1 MPKLINVPGVGRVPV
16 PDDYT
21 FDQILS
27 LREQLQKKA
36 GLEPDLTPQ
45 FGLGEL
51 ASRGFERGLERT
63 KIAFGDVI
71 PAMVASGLGFAD
83 DYAKRQM
90 EEAVASEQA
99 LQERLPA
106 MYKSYED
113 IKSLGDVPGYVAET
127 FGEVGPDILT
137 SLIPGT
143 IGAQFGK
150 VAAQT
155 AARQALA
162 GAARQ
167 GLTREAAVKAAE
179 AAAERSATR
188 GMLAGTY
195 LGSYAQ
201 NTPEVFQS
209 IYQETGKME
218 PAVAALY
225 GGLSSAL
232 DSILPAKVLDQ
243 LGTVGKGALIREMV
257 KESGADPK
265 IWKKIGA
272 GVAKGF
278 VTEGVTETGQE
289 FINNLAVKTLKENYD
304 LFSPDNVTRYID
316 SFLRGA
322 IVGGG
327 VSLPSSTVEA
337 VRERGLVKARQAEEA
352 TKVAEQQ
359 RVEAETV
366 AAQQK
371 LEAQNQILS
380 KIPEGIEP
388 IRMGEDIFT
397 VEQTGKAEDLIPQGY
412 VVSGVQDRV
421 VDTLSQA
428 TKLKDSMESTKDADI
443 KQQEEERTK
452 LIERLAKLDEEL
464 DRKQK
469 DVINVSREDFEAFRD
484 KTYPE
489 QANKLNEQIGIKD
502 QILEALQKPIQ
513 IKPLEETK
521 PRGANEFTAFKHTL
535 EGRVPVSTGDTPD
548 IARNLAFKQ
557 PEEVSAPPVSANA
570 PVVSANAPE
579 VSADQ
584 TVSAE
589 PSADLIAQEEV
600 TGEPVEELR
609 KELDRLGLPDVG
621 VKLYNTLLGQGT
633 PVDGAFTNQTI
644 SIAMNPTRSRIQ
656 TLHHEAIHAFK
667 EAGLFTDSEWKA
679 LTTAAK
685 KDWLK
690 RKWPALQGKTVAE
703 LYSDMSPEIQI
714 EEAIAVA
721 FEHYMQK
728 AFSPAGLV
736 ASAFKKL
743 ANFFGRIRNFFTG
756 KGYQTADDVF
766 DFVASGAMR
775 YKIKP
780 SEVSI
785 GPTSI
790 NEEDPSFKFA
800 RRTKPAPKKTVTAYK
815 LFRVDKERAGK
826 LFPLFVDA
834 NTPVPVGEWMDADMA
849 EGYAFQGKNGHWYIP
864 STAYQTVNERTGK
877 RETRKTGQD
886 VEIPDEK
893 TRQELIDK
901 GFLPK
906 GSKAKYVTGLARRPG
921 WHAGDLPMSTHL
933 GGKSPG
939 SDIVDFRP
947 DNQVWAEVE
956 MPADKDWQEEAYKRA
971 DRTKDGKIIVKTAD
985 ITDEIPVD
993 GFYRYKTSPT
1003 MTGNWLIG
1011 GSMKI
1016 NRILSDEE
1024 VAQIN
1029 DAAGVKDMPRKKPFN
1044 PAEYGFG
1051 KAKFARAP
1059 SVESEEFKRWFGD
1072 SKVVDKDGKPL
1083 VVYHGTDAE
1092 DFDVFRP
1099 GSFFSTNPKE
1109 ASAYA
1114 KPTELQ
1120 LRSRGEQKYRL
1131 VSAPKEMNRMRV
1143 PYKGLLED
1151 FDYVDI
1157 GTVVA
1162 TDQGAF
1168 RRRKGGWDAFDNL
1181 DVNYDSP
1188 LGSEKSTQ
1196 KNHPYAQLD
1205 LPYYEET
1212 LEVVLGSGEEARN
1225 TVAEYDAYLK
1235 ESFPGGTRGRVIPVY
1250 LSIKN
1255 PIRLNPLQANRLGL
1269 RLGAKEEDV
1278 LSVIEK
1284 YAAQGYDGII
1294 TESDEATFNEDVA
1307 EYFGEVP
1314 TQYIAFRP
1322 EQIKSAVG
1330 NVGAFGQREV
1340 TLEEAKRLGLTP
1352 AQAKTAQKK
1361 GDIRFAKAPPVETKE
1376 FKQWFGNSK
1385 VVDDKGK
1392 PLVVYHG
1399 TNAGFFIFEPTKIGE
1414 FGPAMYFSSSANDA
1428 AAYAGVKRRGQE
1440 EGAPN
1445 IIPVHLS
1452 IQNPYIKG
1460 VSAFWKEFG
1469 REGESDAQAI
1479 ERVKAAGYDGI
1490 VETKSDWRGKQFK
1503 HYIVFDPTQVKSVYN
1518 VGTFDPSKK
1527 DIRFARNV
1535 IDISNQ
1541 LEDKEDREL
1550 ERYATEGGVYSAMQ
1564 MLTPQVRADI
1574 RKTLALA
1581 DTALKDDGTIFFDQ
1595 DREFADR
1602 FINNVTYVYDGLGR
1616 GDLDYAEI
1624 RTPAL
1629 IKEAKELAKDLQT
1642 RIEEHIQHKQ
1652 KGLKL
1657 VKFARSPLEG
1667 SEKFKQWFKDSKI
1680 TEDGRPKVMYHGTS
1694 RDIESFRPKQANA
1707 IFLTDSPKFAEAFS
1721 LDSYA
1726 WLARHVDEWATPEIK
1741 AQVEK
1746 KAQDLI
1752 RQDYKGKTRAEIL
1765 AQLKNRKG
1773 EGLDY
1778 LTRAYQELVPV
1789 GPNLIPVYVSAQNP
1803 FDFENPEHVSKVVKK
1818 IREADKGY
1826 SADGLKRG
1834 ISAGLWSVIEK
1845 PHTQKAIRALGF
1857 DGFYVEEGGTKN
1869 LAVYEPSQ
1877 VKSVFNIGD
1886 FSIDDRRLSFARSPI
1901 ADMQEKAL
1909 EKIDAV
1915 QSKEAS
1921 NGYNLAKSPV
1931 TAKQG
1936 MNVVNQFMAQSPTF
1950 GKQVV
1955 DKILDMGLDN
1965 KKLLY
1970 NFLTLEQLADV
1981 GKDILPEMTTY
1992 YETFQEMAG
2001 YRDKQLFAANKIA
2014 KELSDLSRAKPDQSE
2029 LLADVAHSSTLAS
2042 FDPDRPGT
2050 DKNPAITQMW
2060 NKLDPQAKALYRKMR
2075 DFYEDRYNA
2084 YYALLLQRIDSAI
2097 TDKNKKAEINA
2108 RLKKQFET
2116 AKVKGPYFPLA
2127 RFGQY
2132 WVSYND
2138 GVERFVMFENRSEA
2152 EKFKQSISH
2161 LKDVKAGLREERNLN
2176 MPIPNSVIKEL
2187 IDTVDSAKNPTELKQ
2202 DLWAAYLTMLPE
2214 VSMRKHFIPRK
2225 GTPGYSNDIVRVFA
2239 ENTFHGAY
2247 NLARLKYAPQFEKSM
2262 DQMRERIGE
2271 ANKKGEGAE
2280 PQELFNALLKRQE
2293 FILNPTPSSMFSNAA
2308 GILGFTWFLTA
2319 PASAI
2324 TNLSQNATVAYP
2336 ILGARFGFGK
2346 AMNEMLGASRLFM
2359 SSGERNLDEPFSMVR
2374 ALEQRVKE
2382 SSGADKKRYERELKA
2397 IEALMDNGTLS
2408 RTQTMD
2414 LAQLTDKPSIV
2425 GTKLN
2430 TFMKWTA
2437 AMFHGAEVFNRSTTA
2452 YAAYRMAFDKTGDHE
2467 AAIKEASRLVRR
2479 SHFDY
2484 SASNKAPIAQ
2494 GEYAKVIFMFKQY
2507 GMNMTYLLLREAQI
2521 LGKHVIKRY
2530 KGTPLEQEAID
2541 RAREARDTLV
2551 GIMGVTGL
2559 FSGVM
2564 GLPYP
2569 MYLMTML
2576 IANALFG
2583 DEEDEVFDAETRF
2596 KLWLTDSLGASAA
2609 DIIAKGPISYLTG
2622 ADFSERVS
2630 MNGLIFREV
2639 GRLGAKQAEEQEQKE
2654 ATLQWIADITG
2665 PLGGLAINFSKG
2677 LGAMSNGNV
2686 YQGIEMMIPLAV
2698 ANAMKGFR
2706 YYTEGVLTMKGD
2718 PIVEE
2723 VNTYQSF
2730 LRAIGYAPTEVARQ
2744 LEENTAIRAVES
2756 QATLSRKRLLNR
2768 FALAVHQNDFDAIE
2782 DIEAAIEKFNEK
2794 YPGYEIT
2801 GQTLT
2806 QSLRARNAASA
2817 ETEHGLRIN
2826 KRIRDVYER
2835 GSRLN
2840 EE

>member
-21 FDQILS
+21 FDQIFD

-36 GLEPDLTPQ
+36 GLEPDIPQQ

-51 ASRGFERGLERT
+51 AGRAFERQYERA
-63 KIAFGDVI
+63 KIGFGDVI
-71 PAMVASGLGFAD
+71 PAMFGSAFGYD
-83 DYAKRQM
+83 EYAKRQM
-90 EEAVASEQA
+90 EEAAKSEQA
-99 LQERLPA
+99 LQERIPEI
-106 MYKSYED
+106 YKTYQDVETGKD
-113 IKSLGDVPGYVAET
+113 ALGYAAEALGGGAFDV
-127 FGEVGPDILT
+127 LT
-137 SLIPGT
+137 SLVPGGV
-143 IGAQFGK
+143 GATLGR
-150 VAAQT
+150 VGAQT

-167 GLTREAAVKAAE
+167 GLAREAAVKAAE
-179 AAAERSATR
+179 TAAERSATR

-201 NTPEVFQS
+201 NAPEVFQG

-265 IWKKIGA
+265 VWKTIGS

-278 VTEGVTETGQE
+278 LTEGVTETGQE

-337 VRERGLVKARQAEEA
+337 VRERGLVKAREAEEA
-352 TKVAEQQ
+352 AKVAEQQ
-359 RVEAETV
+359 RVEAENI

-380 KIPEGIEP
+380 RIPEGIEP

-397 VEQTGKAEDLIPQGY
+397 VEQTGKAQDLIPAGY
-412 VVSGVQDRV
+412 VVSGVQDRAV
-421 VDTLSQA
+421 GTLA
-428 TKLKDSMESTKDADI
+428 EANRLKDAMESTKDADI
-443 KQQEEERTK
+443 AKQEEERTK

-489 QANKLNEQIGIKD
+489 QVDKLNEQIGIKD

-521 PRGANEFTAFKHTL
+521 ERGIDEFTAFKHTP

-548 IARNLAFKQ
+548 VARDLAFKQ
-557 PEEVSAPPVSANA
+557 PEEVSANAPTVSANA
-570 PVVSANAPE
+570 PVVSAEP
-579 VSADQ
+579 
-584 TVSAE
+584 SAE
-589 PSADLIAQEEV
+589 PSADLLAQEEV

-621 VKLYNTLLGQGT
+621 VKLYKTLLGQGT

-667 EAGLFTDSEWKA
+667 EAGLFTESEWKA

-736 ASAFKKL
+736 ATAFNKL

-815 LFRVDKERAGK
+815 LFKVKKNRPGE
-826 LFPLFVDA
+826 LFPLFVNS
-834 NTPVPVGEWMDADMA
+834 NTPVPVGEWMDADIGESA
-849 EGYAFQGKNGHWYIP
+849 KA
-864 STAYQTVNERTGK
+864 T
-877 RETRKTGQD
+877 KTGRPQ
-886 VEIPDEK
+886 VK
-893 TRQELIDK
+893 
-901 GFLPK
+901 
-906 GSKAKYVTGLARRPG
+906 SKLGPLAMRPG
-921 WHAGDLPMSTHL
+921 WHAGDLPIATHI
-933 GGKSPG
+933 GGEPALRYDEESGEEKKLPT
-939 SDIVDFRP
+939 IRRP
-947 DNQVWAEVE
+947 DEVWVEVE
-956 MPADKDWQEEAYKRA
+956 MADDKDWQTEANRRATAYKTSNPQTGA
-971 DRTKDGKIIVKTAD
+971 VKGQMNPSTAEIKDQ
-985 ITDEIPVD
+985 IPED
-993 GFYRYKTSPT
+993 GYYRYKTNPN

-1016 NRILSDEE
+1016 NRILSSEE
-1024 VAQIN
+1024 VEKIN
-1029 DAAGVKDMPRKKPFN
+1029 NAAGVKDLPRKEPFN

-1051 KAKFARAP
+1051 RVKFARAP

-1072 SKVVDKDGKPL
+1072 SKVVGPEGKPL
-1083 VVYHGTDAE
+1083 VLYRGIQGDAE
-1092 DFDVFRP
+1092 GALNAEPRGEYNVFASDSPDVAASYGMPDETFGTP
-1099 GSFFSTNPKE
+1099 GSILPIYVK
-1109 ASAYA
+1109 AD
-1114 KPTELQ
+1114 KLTEFPVTVD
-1120 LRSRGEQKYRL
+1120 RYGSRRFDKIEFDRRARLLAPGEVL
-1131 VSAPKEMNRMRV
+1131 VARQV
-1143 PYKGLLED
+1143 
-1151 FDYVDI
+1151 VDI
-1157 GTVVA
+1157 GPMAREAYAV
-1162 TDQGAF
+1162 D
-1168 RRRKGGWDAFDNL
+1168 KEKKYSYYS
-1181 DVNYDSP
+1181 DVYA
-1188 LGSEKSTQ
+1188 LG
-1196 KNHPYAQLD
+1196 
-1205 LPYYEET
+1205 
-1212 LEVVLGSGEEARN
+1212 R
-1225 TVAEYDAYLK
+1225 
-1235 ESFPGGTRGRVIPVY
+1235 GT
-1250 LSIKN
+1250 
-1255 PIRLNPLQANRLGL
+1255 
-1269 RLGAKEEDV
+1269 
-1278 LSVIEK
+1278 SV
-1284 YAAQGYDGII
+1284 
-1294 TESDEATFNEDVA
+1294 
-1307 EYFGEVP
+1307 
-1314 TQYIAFRP
+1314 
-1322 EQIKSAVG
+1322 KSAIG
-1330 NVGAFGQREV
+1330 NR
-1340 TLEEAKRLGLTP
+1340 
-1352 AQAKTAQKK
+1352 
-1361 GDIRFAKAPPVETKE
+1361 
-1376 FKQWFGNSK
+1376 
-1385 VVDDKGK
+1385 
-1392 PLVVYHG
+1392 
-1399 TNAGFFIFEPTKIGE
+1399 
-1414 FGPAMYFSSSANDA
+1414 
-1428 AAYAGVKRRGQE
+1428 
-1440 EGAPN
+1440 
-1445 IIPVHLS
+1445 
-1452 IQNPYIKG
+1452 
-1460 VSAFWKEFG
+1460 
-1469 REGESDAQAI
+1469 
-1479 ERVKAAGYDGI
+1479 
-1490 VETKSDWRGKQFK
+1490 
-1503 HYIVFDPTQVKSVYN
+1503 
-1518 VGTFDPSKK
+1518 GTFDPSKK

-1629 IKEAKELAKDLQT
+1629 IKEAKDLAKDLQT
-1642 RIEEHIQHKQ
+1642 RIEEHTQYKQ

-1707 IFLTDSPKFAEAFS
+1707 IFVTDSPKFAEAFS

-1741 AQVEK
+1741 SQVEK
-1746 KAQDLI
+1746 KAQALI
-1752 RQDYKGKTRAEIL
+1752 RQDYKGRARAEIL
-1765 AQLKNRKG
+1765 AELKNRQG

-1803 FDFENPEHVSKVVKK
+1803 FDYENPEHVSKVIKK

-1826 SADGLKRG
+1826 SEDGLKRTIG
-1834 ISAGLWSVIEK
+1834 AGLWSVIEK

-2014 KELSDLSRAKPDQSE
+2014 KELSDLARAKPDQSE

-2050 DKNPAITQMW
+2050 DRNPAITQMW

-2075 DFYEDRYNA
+2075 DFYENRYNA

-2116 AKVKGPYFPLA
+2116 ARVKGPYFPLA

-2262 DQMRERIGE
+2262 DQMRERISE

-2452 YAAYRMAFDKTGDHE
+2452 YAAYRMAFDKSGDHE

-2551 GIMGVTGL
+2551 GIMGMTGL

-2576 IANALFG
+2576 VANALFG

-2609 DIIAKGPISYLTG
+2609 DIIAKGPVSYLTG

-2698 ANAMKGFR
+2698 ANGMKGFR

-2756 QATLSRKRLLNR
+2756 QATMSRKRLLNR
-2768 FALAVHQNDFDAIE
+2768 FALAIHENDYDAIE
-2782 DIEAAIEKFNEK
+2782 DIEAAIERFNEK

-2806 QSLRARNAASA
+2806 QSLRARDAASA

-2826 KRIRDVYER
+2826 KRIRGVYER
-2835 GSRLN
+2835 ASRLN

>member
-71 PAMVASGLGFAD
+71 PAMVGSGLGFE

-90 EEAVASEQA
+90 EEAAKSEQA

-113 IKSLGDVPGYVAET
+113 IKSLGDVPGYAAET

-143 IGAQFGK
+143 LGAQFGR

-167 GLTREAAVKAAE
+167 GLEREVAVKAAE

-201 NTPEVFQS
+201 NAPEVFQG

-265 IWKKIGA
+265 IWKTIGA

-327 VSLPSSTVEA
+327 VSLPSSAVEA
-337 VRERGLVKARQAEEA
+337 VRERSLVKARQAEEA
-352 TKVAEQQ
+352 AKVAEQQ

-421 VDTLSQA
+421 VDTLGQA

-548 IARNLAFKQ
+548 VARDLAFKQ
-557 PEEVSAPPVSANA
+557 PEEVSAPSVSANA
-570 PVVSANAPE
+570 PTVSANAPT

-667 EAGLFTDSEWKA
+667 EAGLFTESEWKA
-679 LTTAAK
+679 LSTAAK
-685 KDWLK
+685 KDWLN

-1051 KAKFARAP
+1051 K
-1059 SVESEEFKRWFGD
+1059 
-1072 SKVVDKDGKPL
+1072 
-1083 VVYHGTDAE
+1083 
-1092 DFDVFRP
+1092 
-1099 GSFFSTNPKE
+1099 
-1109 ASAYA
+1109 
-1114 KPTELQ
+1114 
-1120 LRSRGEQKYRL
+1120 
-1131 VSAPKEMNRMRV
+1131 
-1143 PYKGLLED
+1143 
-1151 FDYVDI
+1151 
-1157 GTVVA
+1157 
-1162 TDQGAF
+1162 
-1168 RRRKGGWDAFDNL
+1168 
-1181 DVNYDSP
+1181 
-1188 LGSEKSTQ
+1188 
-1196 KNHPYAQLD
+1196 
-1205 LPYYEET
+1205 
-1212 LEVVLGSGEEARN
+1212 
-1225 TVAEYDAYLK
+1225 
-1235 ESFPGGTRGRVIPVY
+1235 
-1250 LSIKN
+1250 
-1255 PIRLNPLQANRLGL
+1255 
-1269 RLGAKEEDV
+1269 
-1278 LSVIEK
+1278 
-1284 YAAQGYDGII
+1284 
-1294 TESDEATFNEDVA
+1294 
-1307 EYFGEVP
+1307 
-1314 TQYIAFRP
+1314 
-1322 EQIKSAVG
+1322 
-1330 NVGAFGQREV
+1330 
-1340 TLEEAKRLGLTP
+1340 
-1352 AQAKTAQKK
+1352 
-1361 GDIRFAKAPPVETKE
+1361 
-1376 FKQWFGNSK
+1376 
-1385 VVDDKGK
+1385 
-1392 PLVVYHG
+1392 
-1399 TNAGFFIFEPTKIGE
+1399 
-1414 FGPAMYFSSSANDA
+1414 
-1428 AAYAGVKRRGQE
+1428 VK
-1440 EGAPN
+1440 
-1445 IIPVHLS
+1445 
-1452 IQNPYIKG
+1452 
-1460 VSAFWKEFG
+1460 
-1469 REGESDAQAI
+1469 
-1479 ERVKAAGYDGI
+1479 
-1490 VETKSDWRGKQFK
+1490 
-1503 HYIVFDPTQVKSVYN
+1503 
-1518 VGTFDPSKK
+1518 
-1527 DIRFARNV
+1527 FARNV

-1629 IKEAKELAKDLQT
+1629 IKEAKDLAKDLQT
-1642 RIEEHIQHKQ
+1642 RIEEHIQYKQ

-1726 WLARHVDEWATPEIK
+1726 WLAKHVDEWATPEIK

-1746 KAQDLI
+1746 KAQTLI
-1752 RQDYKGKTRAEIL
+1752 RQDYKGRARAEIL
-1765 AQLKNRKG
+1765 AQLKNREG

-1818 IREADKGY
+1818 IREADKSY

-1915 QSKEAS
+1915 QSKEVS

-2014 KELSDLSRAKPDQSE
+2014 KELSDLARAKPDQSE

-2050 DKNPAITQMW
+2050 DRNPAITQMW

-2075 DFYEDRYNA
+2075 DFYENRYNA

-2116 AKVKGPYFPLA
+2116 ARVKGPYFPLA

-2382 SSGADKKRYERELKA
+2382 SSGADKKQYERELKA

-2551 GIMGVTGL
+2551 GIMGMTGL

-2654 ATLQWIADITG
+2654 ATLQWIADIAG
-2665 PLGGLAINFSKG
+2665 PLGGLVINFKKG
-2677 LGAMSNGNV
+2677 LDVMSNGDV
-2686 YQGIEMMIPLAV
+2686 YRGIEMMIPLAV
-2698 ANAMKGFR
+2698 ANAMKAIR
-2706 YYTEGVLTMKGD
+2706 YESEGVLTMKGD

-2756 QATLSRKRLLNR
+2756 QATMSRKRLLNR
-2768 FALAVHQNDFDAIE
+2768 FALAVHQNDYDAIE

-2806 QSLRARNAASA
+2806 QSLRSRDAASA

-2835 GSRLN
+2835 ASRLN

>member
-21 FDQILS
+21 FDQILD

-51 ASRGFERGLERT
+51 ASRGFERGVERT

-71 PAMVASGLGFAD
+71 PAMVGSGLGFE

-99 LQERLPA
+99 LQGRLPA

-113 IKSLGDVPGYVAET
+113 IKSLGDVPGYAAET

-143 IGAQFGK
+143 LGAQFGR

-167 GLTREAAVKAAE
+167 GLAREAAVKAAE
-179 AAAERSATR
+179 TAAERSATR

-201 NTPEVFQS
+201 NAPEVFQS

-265 IWKKIGA
+265 IWKTIGS

-278 VTEGVTETGQE
+278 LTEGVTETGQE

-304 LFSPDNVTRYID
+304 LFSPDNITRYID

-352 TKVAEQQ
+352 AKVAEQQ
-359 RVEAETV
+359 RVEAENI

-380 KIPEGIEP
+380 RIPEGIEP

-397 VEQTGKAEDLIPQGY
+397 VEQTGKAQDLIPAGY
-412 VVSGVQDRV
+412 VVSGVQDRAV
-421 VDTLSQA
+421 NTLSEA
-428 TKLKDSMESTKDADI
+428 NRLKDAMESTKDADI
-443 KQQEEERTK
+443 AKQEEERTK

-521 PRGANEFTAFKHTL
+521 ERGIDEFTAFKHTP

-548 IARNLAFKQ
+548 VARDLAFKQ
-557 PEEVSAPPVSANA
+557 PEEVSANAPPISANA
-570 PVVSANAPE
+570 PVVSADQPP

-679 LTTAAK
+679 LSTAAK
-685 KDWLK
+685 KDWLN

-864 STAYQTVNERTGK
+864 STAYQTVNERTEK

-1016 NRILSDEE
+1016 NRILSDKE

-1051 KAKFARAP
+1051 KTKFARAP
-1059 SVESEEFKRWFGD
+1059 SVESDEFKRWFGD
-1072 SKVVDKDGKPL
+1072 SKVVNQSGEPK
-1083 VVYHGTDAE
+1083 VVYTGTSKDI
-1092 DFDVFRP
+1092 D
-1099 GSFFSTNPKE
+1099 FSTFKVPRNGVWFTDSAKDASMYAVENDSMGFKWEGGRPKAINT
-1109 ASAYA
+1109 AS
-1114 KPTELQ
+1114 
-1120 LRSRGEQKYRL
+1120 
-1131 VSAPKEMNRMRV
+1131 RV
-1143 PYKGLLED
+1143 M
-1151 FDYVDI
+1151 
-1157 GTVVA
+1157 
-1162 TDQGAF
+1162 
-1168 RRRKGGWDAFDNL
+1168 
-1181 DVNYDSP
+1181 
-1188 LGSEKSTQ
+1188 
-1196 KNHPYAQLD
+1196 
-1205 LPYYEET
+1205 
-1212 LEVVLGSGEEARN
+1212 
-1225 TVAEYDAYLK
+1225 
-1235 ESFPGGTRGRVIPVY
+1235 PVY
-1250 LSIKN
+1250 LKIEN
-1255 PIRLNPLQANRLGL
+1255 PYKMTPEDLKVINKENYKKAQGDFFDRLR
-1269 RLGAKEEDV
+1269 
-1278 LSVIEK
+1278 S
-1284 YAAQGYDGII
+1284 QGYDGVDMGGGIMVVI
-1294 TESDEATFNEDVA
+1294 KEPS
-1307 EYFGEVP
+1307 
-1314 TQYIAFRP
+1314 
-1322 EQIKSAVG
+1322 QIKSATG
-1330 NVGAFGQREV
+1330 NVGAYGERGV

-1352 AQAKTAQKK
+1352 AQAKAAQKK
-1361 GDIRFAKAPPVETKE
+1361 GDIR
-1376 FKQWFGNSK
+1376 
-1385 VVDDKGK
+1385 
-1392 PLVVYHG
+1392 
-1399 TNAGFFIFEPTKIGE
+1399 
-1414 FGPAMYFSSSANDA
+1414 
-1428 AAYAGVKRRGQE
+1428 
-1440 EGAPN
+1440 
-1445 IIPVHLS
+1445 
-1452 IQNPYIKG
+1452 
-1460 VSAFWKEFG
+1460 
-1469 REGESDAQAI
+1469 
-1479 ERVKAAGYDGI
+1479 
-1490 VETKSDWRGKQFK
+1490 
-1503 HYIVFDPTQVKSVYN
+1503 
-1518 VGTFDPSKK
+1518 
-1527 DIRFARNV
+1527 
-1535 IDISNQ
+1535 
-1541 LEDKEDREL
+1541 
-1550 ERYATEGGVYSAMQ
+1550 
-1564 MLTPQVRADI
+1564 
-1574 RKTLALA
+1574 
-1581 DTALKDDGTIFFDQ
+1581 
-1595 DREFADR
+1595 
-1602 FINNVTYVYDGLGR
+1602 
-1616 GDLDYAEI
+1616 
-1624 RTPAL
+1624 
-1629 IKEAKELAKDLQT
+1629 
-1642 RIEEHIQHKQ
+1642 
-1652 KGLKL
+1652 
-1657 VKFARSPLEG
+1657 FARSPLEG

-1803 FDFENPEHVSKVVKK
+1803 FDFDNPEHVSKVVKK
-1818 IREADKGY
+1818 IKEADKGY

-1857 DGFYVEEGGTKN
+1857 DGFYVSEGGQKN

-1915 QSKEAS
+1915 QSKEVS

-2014 KELSDLSRAKPDQSE
+2014 KELSDLARAKPDQSE

-2050 DKNPAITQMW
+2050 DRNPAITQMW

-2075 DFYEDRYNA
+2075 DFYENRYNT

-2336 ILGARFGFGK
+2336 ILGARFGFSK

-2452 YAAYRMAFDKTGDHE
+2452 YAAYRMAFDKSGDHE

-2551 GIMGVTGL
+2551 GIMGMTGL

-2576 IANALFG
+2576 VANALFG

-2630 MNGLIFREV
+2630 MNGLIFREI
-2639 GRLGAKQAEEQEQKE
+2639 GRLGAKQAEEQEQKD

-2756 QATLSRKRLLNR
+2756 QATMSRKRLLNR
-2768 FALAVHQNDFDAIE
+2768 FALAVHENDYDAIE
-2782 DIEAAIEKFNEK
+2782 DIESAIERFNEK

-2806 QSLRARNAASA
+2806 QSLRSRDAASA

-2835 GSRLN
+2835 ASRLN
-2840 EE
+2840 D